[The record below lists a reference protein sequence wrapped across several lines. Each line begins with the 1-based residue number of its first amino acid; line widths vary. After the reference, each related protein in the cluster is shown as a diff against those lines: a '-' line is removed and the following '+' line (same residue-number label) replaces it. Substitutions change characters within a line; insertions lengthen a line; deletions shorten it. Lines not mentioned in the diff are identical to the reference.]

1 MQSKQ
6 HIDKLINIFL
16 TDLTN
21 RHIEDNAGWKCDSIM
36 SLLIDYEGDIP
47 QFTGGDQSNLSMI
60 IAVMDMRDEHHE
72 LKLIKSIVN
81 YMLGHPR
88 HNPNILSLLS
98 WRYHTGQNEAT
109 GQAYTDLERMDA
121 IGYWPMYNEA
131 PDKAVRR
138 FKDRARS
145 AVKFIDDRLIIN
157 EAEAA

>member
-16 TDLTN
+16 NHLDS
-21 RHIEDNAGWKCDSIM
+21 ISQDAGWEGESM
-36 SLLIDYEGDIP
+36 LSRLIEFKGDIP

-60 IAVMDMRDEHHE
+60 IAIERLGNEHHD
-72 LKLIKSIVN
+72 LRMIKDIV
-81 YMLGHPR
+81 YFMLGHPR

-98 WRYHTGQNEAT
+98 WRYYTGQNEAT
-109 GQAYTDLERMDA
+109 GQAYTDLERMGA